1 MYYDHYWC
9 HLVDFET
16 LVCVQGTGFWRA
28 PEVLEELLKQP
39 KDRDLEIWTQKVDI
53 YSYAMTCYEILTGH
67 IAFFGYSKE

>member
-53 YSYAMTCYEILTGH
+53 YS
-67 IAFFGYSKE
+67 